1 MENQISLANQLFEEG
16 KIKESFSIAL
26 SLLDENNNDIDVLLL
41 LARIYYKN
49 QEWGEALNM
58 LNKVLD
64 SEPDNV
70 LAINYKRMVTDI
82 LKFRHTDLYNP

>member
-1 MENQISLANQLFEEG
+1 MENQISLANQLFKEG
-16 KIKESFSIAL
+16 KIKESFSIAV

-41 LARIYYKN
+41 MAKIYYKN
-49 QEWGEALNM
+49 QECGEALNL

-64 SEPDNV
+64 IEPDNV
-70 LAINYKRMVTDI
+70 LALNYKKMITDI